1 MTWTDRMTALV
12 GVNRLLRRRQESV
25 DQSDT
30 PAIPA
35 RALFEPVPQSAHQ
48 PATDLIGFLKQADL
62 FQDLSHGDLTHLAR
76 IIHQRT
82 YGDGE
87 YISEEG
93 KPGAALFVL
102 RSGLVEIT
110 RRGRSGKELL
120 LATLKP
126 PASFDELAAV
136 GEVVRW
142 NSARARGPVSLV
154 ALGRSDLDAL
164 GGHFPAAANKVL
176 KKLAQITG
184 ARLQMVV
191 ESQYFGAPDQDSER
205 DPPR

>member
-1 MTWTDRMTALV
+1 MSALA
-12 GVNRLLRRRQESV
+12 GVKKLLRPRQDRV
-25 DQSDT
+25 HQSDAS
-30 PAIPA
+30 AIPA
-35 RALFEPVPQSAHQ
+35 RALFEPVPQSAHR

-62 FQDLSHGDLTHLAR
+62 FQDLTHGELTHLAR
-76 IIHQRT
+76 IVHQRT
-82 YGDGE
+82 YADGE

-102 RSGLVEIT
+102 RSGLVDIT
-110 RRGRSGKELL
+110 RHARDGKEVL

-142 NSARARGPVSLV
+142 NSARARGPVSLI

-164 GGHFPAAANKVL
+164 GGHFPVAANKVL

-184 ARLQMVV
+184 ARLQMLV
-191 ESQYFGAPDQDSER
+191 ESQYFGAPEQESER
-205 DPPR
+205 DAPR